1 MRTRQKQRIIIGT
14 LCAVIIGLAVGYA
27 VLSQT
32 LNINGTGG
40 ITSDF
45 NILFTDIQEGT
56 MNGATTINKQIT
68 DSTTATFTI
77 ELDKPS
83 SNGEYLITVENRGN
97 IDAYV
102 ESINGLDEANE
113 TDPTDITFSIE
124 DIKVG
129 DKLPAT
135 ESKIFKVKVEWSSA
149 STSIPSTNKD
159 LTLSINFAQDTGN
172 TPTTGGTASD
182 YLIDNVVSENIN
194 TSPTNG
200 LFAIDDQGELTT
212 SDSPREYRY
221 IGANPDN
228 YIEFNN
234 ELWRIIGIFDG
245 QLKIIRNESLGNMQ
259 WDDEDEQNP
268 NGENDWSKSSL
279 QTYLNNDYYGTID
292 SNDQAKIDSTYVW
305 KLGGSSTYNDVTA
318 QMFYERERGT
328 EVYEGRPTEWTGSI
342 GLMYPSDYGFATSG
356 GSTTNRSSCLAK
368 ELWNWDSSDVSDCRN
383 NSWLYDDIQEQWFVV
398 SIAADFGQMSYSD
411 NVFFI
416 DASGL
421 VGPTSGLVA
430 YSVRPTLYLLPTVEI
445 VSGTG
450 TSTDPFQLK

>member
-14 LCAVIIGLAVGYA
+14 LCAVIVGLAVGYA

-32 LNINGTGG
+32 LNIQGTGG
-40 ITSDF
+40 IASDF

-68 DSTTATFTI
+68 DSTTATFTVD
-77 ELDKPS
+77 LSKPG
-83 SNGEYLITVENRGN
+83 SNGEYLITVENRGT

-102 ESINGLDEANE
+102 ESINGLEEANSTE
-113 TDPTDITFSIE
+113 PTDITFSIE

-129 DKLPAT
+129 DKLPAS
-135 ESKIFKVKVEWSSA
+135 ESTIFKVKVEWSST

-172 TPTTGGTASD
+172 TPTTGGNASD
-182 YLIDNVVSENIN
+182 YLINNVVSEDI
-194 TSPTNG
+194 TTIPTNG

-228 YIEFNN
+228 YIQFNN

-245 QLKIIRNESLGNMQ
+245 QLKIIRNESIGRMG
-259 WDDEDEQNP
+259 WDN
-268 NGENDWSKSSL
+268 NGSNDWSKASL

-292 SNDQAKIDSTYVW
+292 QNDQTKIDSNYVW
-305 KLGGSSTYNDVTA
+305 KLGGSSTWNDVTA

-328 EVYEGRPTEWTGSI
+328 EVDSGRPTEWMGSI
-342 GLMYPSDYGFATSG
+342 ALMYPSDYGFSTSG

-368 ELWNWDSSDVSDCRN
+368 ELFNWDSSSVSDCRN
-383 NSWLYDDIQEQWFVV
+383 NSWLYDSSNDQWTLAPHASFSHDVFYV
-398 SIAADFGQMSYSD
+398 YLDGFASYSD
-411 NVFFI
+411 TAN
-416 DASGL
+416 
-421 VGPTSGLVA
+421 
-430 YSVRPTLYLLPTVEI
+430 YSYAVRPTLYLQPNVEI
-445 VSGTG
+445 ASGVG
-450 TSTDPFQLK
+450 SMEEPYILK